1 MYMYIYVCV
10 YIYTHT
16 QICIYICLLKGYLGA
31 MLGKVKFLMLQRD
44 PQ

>member
-1 MYMYIYVCV
+1 MYV
-10 YIYTHT
+10 YIYIHT
-16 QICIYICLLKGYLGA
+16 RRYVYIYICLLKGYLGA